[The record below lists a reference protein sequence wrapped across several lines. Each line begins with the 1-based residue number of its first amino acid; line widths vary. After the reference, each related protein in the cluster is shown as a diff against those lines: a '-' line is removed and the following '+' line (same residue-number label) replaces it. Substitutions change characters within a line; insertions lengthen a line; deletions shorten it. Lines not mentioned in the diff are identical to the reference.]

1 MTVEGLP
8 TAYPTG
14 VTEVTL
20 SGQKFQIVNV
30 ANYGSGIQFSSAKDR
45 EGGYI
50 TNVVGTK
57 KIKTIKVTC
66 ASGKSWYPTNL
77 VLYAGATANPGE
89 TVIAATSDET
99 TSTYDLSGGN
109 YKFFTLKNTSQYAV
123 YLEKIEITY
132 AE

>member
-1 MTVEGLP
+1 
-8 TAYPTG
+8 
-14 VTEVTL
+14 
-20 SGQKFQIVNV
+20 
-30 ANYGSGIQFSSAKDR
+30 
-45 EGGYI
+45 
-50 TNVVGTK
+50 
-57 KIKTIKVTC
+57 
-66 ASGKSWYPTNL
+66 

-109 YKFFTLKNTSQYAV
+109 HKFFTLKNTSQYAV